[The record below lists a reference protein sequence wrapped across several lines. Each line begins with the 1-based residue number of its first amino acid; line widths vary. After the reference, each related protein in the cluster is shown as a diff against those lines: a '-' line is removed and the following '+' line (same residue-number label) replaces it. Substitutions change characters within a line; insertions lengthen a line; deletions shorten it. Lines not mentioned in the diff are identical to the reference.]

1 MRYIPHTEADCRQML
16 SAIGVQSVE
25 DLFADIPRSVRV
37 KGNLRLPPAL
47 SEADLMRHLKGLAA
61 KNADVDSYA
70 SFLGAGAYHHF
81 APAFVNHLLLRG
93 EFLTAYTPY
102 QPEISQGTLQG
113 IYEYQTLVCQ
123 LTGMEVANASM
134 YDGGSGLAEAVLM
147 AQRATGREEVV
158 VARTVHP
165 EYRQVARTYLAP
177 LGIRIREVPYAQG
190 GGTDLKLL
198 RAAVTDQTACV
209 AVQSPNFFGVVEDVA
224 AAAAAAHA
232 KGGLAVVAVA
242 EPVSLG
248 LLAPPGE
255 LGADILV
262 AEGQAFGNPISFG
275 GPYLGFFA
283 TRERYIRSMPGRLV
297 GQTED
302 RDGRVGYVLTL
313 STREQHIRRE
323 KATSNICT
331 NEGLCALAATITMSA
346 LGKQGVREMALL
358 NLRKAAYAKQRLA
371 KAKGFALRFDGP
383 TFNEFVVRSA
393 RRPVRQVLQALARKR
408 ILGGVALDRFYPE
421 LRDCFLVCVTEQNR
435 REEIDGLVKALGGG
449 R

>member
-16 SAIGVQSVE
+16 DAIGVQSVE

-47 SEADLMRHLKGLAA
+47 SEADLMRHLTGLAA
-61 KNADVDSYA
+61 KNADVGSHA

-134 YDGGSGLAEAVLM
+134 YDGGSALAEAVLM

-165 EYRQVARTYLAP
+165 EYRQVVRTYLAP

-224 AAAAAAHA
+224 EAAAAAHA

-255 LGADILV
+255 LGADIVV

-283 TRERYIRSMPGRLV
+283 TKERYIRSMPGRLV

-346 LGKQGVREMALL
+346 LGKQGIREMALL
-358 NLRKAAYAKQRLA
+358 NLRKAAYAKRRLA

>member
-209 AVQSPNFFGVVEDVA
+209 AVQSPNFLGVVEDVA

-255 LGADILV
+255 LGADIVV

-323 KATSNICT
+323 
-331 NEGLCALAATITMSA
+331 
-346 LGKQGVREMALL
+346 
-358 NLRKAAYAKQRLA
+358 
-371 KAKGFALRFDGP
+371 
-383 TFNEFVVRSA
+383 
-393 RRPVRQVLQALARKR
+393 
-408 ILGGVALDRFYPE
+408 
-421 LRDCFLVCVTEQNR
+421 
-435 REEIDGLVKALGGG
+435 
-449 R
+449 

>member
-1 MRYIPHTEADCRQML
+1 MRYIPNTDADCRQML
-16 SAIGVQSVE
+16 AAIGVRSVE
-25 DLFADIPRSVRV
+25 DLFADIPRQVRV
-37 KGNLRLPPAL
+37 KGDLKLPPAL
-47 SEADLMRHLKGLAA
+47 SETDLMRHMRGLVA
-61 KNADVDSYA
+61 KDADVESYS
-70 SFLGAGAYHHF
+70 SFLGAGAYNHF
-81 APAFVNHLLLRG
+81 APTITNHLILRG

-102 QPEISQGTLQG
+102 QPEISQGTLQA

-134 YDGGSGLAEAVLM
+134 YEGGSALAEAVLM
-147 AQRATGREEVV
+147 AHRATGREEVV

-165 EYRQVARTYLAP
+165 EYRQVIRTYLAP
-177 LGIRIREVPYAQG
+177 LGIRIREVPYGAA

-198 RAAVTDQTACV
+198 RAAVTEQTACV
-209 AVQSPNFFGVVEDVA
+209 AVQSPNFFGVVEEVA
-224 AAAAAAHA
+224 EAAAAAHA

-255 LGADILV
+255 LGADIVV

-283 TRERYIRSMPGRLV
+283 TKERYVRSMPGRLV

-331 NEGLCALAATITMSA
+331 NEGLCALAATITLCA

-358 NLRKAAYAKQRLA
+358 NLRKAAYAKGKLA

-383 TFNEFVVRSA
+383 TFNEFVVQA
-393 RRPVRQVLQALARKR
+393 KRRPVRQILGALARKR
-408 ILGGVALDRFYPE
+408 MLAGVALDRFYPE

-449 R
+449 G

>member
-1 MRYIPHTEADCRQML
+1 MRYIPNTDADCRQML
-16 SAIGVQSVE
+16 AAIGVRSAE
-25 DLFADIPRSVRV
+25 ELLADIPRQVRV
-37 KGNLRLPPAL
+37 KGSLRVPPAL
-47 SEADLMRHLKGLAA
+47 SETDLMRHMRGLAA
-61 KNADVDSYA
+61 KDADAESYA
-70 SFLGAGAYHHF
+70 SFLGAGAYNHF
-81 APAFVNHLLLRG
+81 APTIVNHLILRG
-93 EFLTAYTPY
+93 EFLTSYTPY
-102 QPEISQGTLQG
+102 QPEVSQGTLQA
-113 IYEYQTLVCQ
+113 IYEYQTLICQ
-123 LTGMEVANASM
+123 LTGMEVGNASM
-134 YDGGSGLAEAVLM
+134 YEGGSALAEAVLM
-147 AQRATGREEVV
+147 AHRATGREEVV

-165 EYRQVARTYLAP
+165 EYRQVMRTYLGA
-177 LGIRIREVPYAQG
+177 LGVRIREVPYAAT

-198 RAAVTDQTACV
+198 RAAVTEQTACV
-209 AVQSPNFFGVVEDVA
+209 AIQSPNFFGVVEDLAEA
-224 AAAAAAHA
+224 ADAAHA
-232 KGGLAVVAVA
+232 KGGLSVVAVA

-255 LGADILV
+255 QGADIV
-262 AEGQAFGNPISFG
+262 VGEGQAFGNPISFG

-283 TRERYIRSMPGRLV
+283 TREKYIRSMPGRLV

-331 NEGLCALAATITMSA
+331 NEGLCALAATIALSA

-358 NLRKAAYAKQRLA
+358 NLRKAAYAKERLA
-371 KAKGFALRFDGP
+371 KAKGFALRFSGP
-383 TFNEFVVRSA
+383 TFNEFVVQSK
-393 RRPVRQVLQALARKR
+393 RRPVRQVLDGLTRKR

-435 REEIDGLVKALGGG
+435 REEIDGLTKALGGG

>member
-16 SAIGVQSVE
+16 NAIGVQSVE

-37 KGNLRLPPAL
+37 KGNLRIPPAL
-47 SEADLMRHLKGLAA
+47 SEPDLMRHVRGLAA
-61 KNADVDSYA
+61 KNADVDTYA
-70 SFLGAGAYHHF
+70 SFLGAGAYNHF

-113 IYEYQTLVCQ
+113 IYEYQSLVCQ

-134 YDGGSGLAEAVLM
+134 YDGGSALAEAVLM

-158 VARTVHP
+158 VARTIHP
-165 EYRQVARTYLAP
+165 EYRQVVRTYLAP

-209 AVQSPNFFGVVEDVA
+209 AVQSPNFFGIVEDVA
-224 AAAAAAHA
+224 EAAAAAHA

-248 LLAPPGE
+248 LLAPPGD
-255 LGADILV
+255 LGADIVV

-346 LGKQGVREMALL
+346 LGKQGIRETALL
-358 NLRKAAYAKQRLA
+358 NLRKAAYAKRRLA
-371 KAKGFALRFDGP
+371 KTKGFALRFDGP
-383 TFNEFVVRSA
+383 TFNEFVVQSA